1 MSITKITS
9 CIITPMSKLKNDI
22 RDATLSNKAILK
34 SDRDIETIKSLNK
47 FAKRS
52 GNILVLSGGYAVEAH
67 CGGKI
72 TRAHGDIDAHFILT
86 GKVPND
92 QLLVQ
97 AQELLDE
104 ENTKWKVKQRIP
116 DKLDYIEDD
125 ENKEFFDKRHVEVRL
140 NTPHKNNIKY
150 PKRTLINSRGK
161 IVEIVI
167 VDLNQIISEKINKI
181 FETKDRVNTSIDR
194 HPSATDYLDLKR
206 LLDLKEYDKERV
218 LKSVSQSTFGVVMKL
233 LHK

>member
-1 MSITKITS
+1 
-9 CIITPMSKLKNDI
+9 MSKLKNDI

-150 PKRTLINSRGK
+150 LPYTYFLMFC
-161 IVEIVI
+161 
-167 VDLNQIISEKINKI
+167 I
-181 FETKDRVNTSIDR
+181 FCHRNT
-194 HPSATDYLDLKR
+194 YN
-206 LLDLKEYDKERV
+206 Y
-218 LKSVSQSTFGVVMKL
+218 
-233 LHK
+233 